1 MIDIKTRKNIS
12 LDDHK
17 AYLREQSLKRE
28 AIRRAKLAKGIPI
41 DLYADCDSYEVAPA
55 LIGNYGVMPYA
66 DWLAQVG
73 EHWSSTDNLSRYREE
88 LLNGLG
94 DADDKERRLLMT
106 DEENR
111 AYDAL
116 PELLTVYRGCYEH
129 NRYGLSWSLCKD
141 VAAKFPLLTR
151 YQHKKTRPLLLKIE
165 GVPKKWGFLK
175 LDRGELEF
183 ALLFELEYYMDMFPL
198 IEIPLD
204 FQELENKILSKHGG
218 RSHD

>member
-1 MIDIKTRKNIS
+1 MIDIKARKNIN
-12 LDDHK
+12 LDEYR

-28 AIRRAKLAKGIPI
+28 AARQAKWDKGIPT
-41 DLYADCDSYEVAPA
+41 DLYVDCDSYEVAPA
-55 LIGNYGVMPYA
+55 LVGNYGVMPYT

-73 EHWSSTDNLSRYREE
+73 EHWSRMDNLSHYREE

-94 DADDKERRLLMT
+94 DADESELRLLMT

-141 VAAKFPLLTR
+141 VAAKFPLLGR
-151 YQHKKTRPLLLKIE
+151 YRHAKSHPLLLKIE

-183 ALLFELEYYMDMFPL
+183 ALSFELEYYTDMF
-198 IEIPLD
+198 IPTEMPFD

-218 RSHD
+218 SRHD